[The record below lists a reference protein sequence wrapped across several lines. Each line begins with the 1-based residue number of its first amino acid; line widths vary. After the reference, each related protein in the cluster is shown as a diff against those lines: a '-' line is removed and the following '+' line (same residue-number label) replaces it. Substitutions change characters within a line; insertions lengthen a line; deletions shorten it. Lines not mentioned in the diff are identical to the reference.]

1 MPLLQ
6 IHHLTKQYRR
16 GDRTIVPLRDV
27 SLEVQTGDF
36 LALVG
41 ASGSGKTTLL
51 NLLVGLDRPSAG
63 QVVVGGIDLGV
74 LAANDL
80 ARWRAGHV
88 GYVLQLGNLI
98 PLLSISENV
107 ELPLRLLRRPLRER
121 RRQVAKALDAVG
133 LSAKARRYPTQLS
146 GGEVKRAGIARAV
159 AAEPDF
165 MAVDE
170 PTAELDVATGEQ
182 IMALLRRLN
191 LEQRTTIVMA
201 SHNPAAVDMAHRH
214 LRLEDGQL
222 WEMEASPRRLT
233 G

>member
-6 IHHLTKQYRR
+6 IQHLTKQYRR

-27 SLEVQTGDF
+27 SLNVEAGDF
-36 LALVG
+36 LALAG

-51 NLLVGLDRPSAG
+51 NILVGLDRPTAG
-63 QVVVGGIDLGV
+63 QVVVGGVDLGT
-74 LAANDL
+74 LDTNGL

-88 GYVLQLGNLI
+88 GYVLQLRNLI
-98 PLLSISENV
+98 PLLSIYENV
-107 ELPLRLLRRPLRER
+107 ELPLVLLRRPLRER
-121 RRQVAKALDAVG
+121 RQQVAKALDAVG

-165 MAVDE
+165 VAVDE
-170 PTAELDVATGEQ
+170 PTAELDAASGTQ
-182 IMALLRRLN
+182 IMALLTRLN
-191 LEQRTTIVMA
+191 VERRTTVVMATHSAAVLEQ
-201 SHNPAAVDMAHRH
+201 AHRR

-222 WEMEASPRRLT
+222 LEVEAPLRRLT